1 MGNTKKLLAVRRAL
15 GLFMRHS
22 QANSCCLGACKGPK
36 KKGAKEAKQTSKEAS
51 IPRPGLK
58 FHSQL
63 AEAIHEL
70 LRACLGP
77 KAKVKKRV
85 RA

>member
-1 MGNTKKLLAVRRAL
+1 MQQALYQHGEQPKNRLVAVWRAL

-22 QANSCCLGACKGPK
+22 QANSCCLGVCKGPK
-36 KKGAKEAKQTSKEAS
+36 KKGAKEAKQTSKAAS
-51 IPRPGLK
+51 IPRPGSK

-70 LRACLGP
+70 HELLRAC
-77 KAKVKKRV
+77 
-85 RA
+85 